1 MAETDPTDPTMIGRD
16 TALIGLTAIG
26 VDLYDDGP
34 DPEPESI
41 LAAKRAAFAHQFDP
55 LWRTLTHDDRRWL
68 REKLDD
74 EGGAFDRMVADYE
87 SRSVDA
93 GQEGRE

>member
-1 MAETDPTDPTMIGRD
+1 MAETDPNDPTPIDRD

-41 LAAKRAAFAHQFDP
+41 LAAKRVVFAHQFDP
-55 LWRTLTHDDRRWL
+55 IWRTLTNDDRRWL
-68 REKLDD
+68 QEKLGRED
-74 EGGAFDRMVADYE
+74 GAFDRMVADYE
-87 SRSVDA
+87 SRTTTT
-93 GQEGRE
+93 EGGA

>member
-1 MAETDPTDPTMIGRD
+1 MDPNDPTTIDRD

-26 VDLYDDGP
+26 VDLYVDGP

-41 LAAKRAAFAHQFDP
+41 LAAKRAVFAHQFDP
-55 LWRTLTHDDRRWL
+55 VWRTLTNDDQRWL
-68 REKLDD
+68 RERLDD

-87 SRSVDA
+87 SRTIGD
-93 GQEGRE
+93 QEGDE